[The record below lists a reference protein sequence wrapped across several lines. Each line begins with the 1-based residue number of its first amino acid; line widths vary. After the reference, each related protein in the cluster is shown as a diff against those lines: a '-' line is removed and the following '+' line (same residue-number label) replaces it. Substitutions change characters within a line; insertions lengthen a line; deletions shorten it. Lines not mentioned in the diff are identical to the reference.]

1 MNIAVIGTGYVGLV
15 TGTCFAEV
23 GNNVIC
29 IDNDP
34 IKLQKLNNHKITI
47 YEPGLEVIYERN
59 FSNGRLSFTDDLTS
73 AVLGSDIVFLCLPT
87 PQDEDGSADLS
98 HVMNIT
104 HKIGDILHDLDD
116 YKLII
121 NKSTAPVGT
130 GEKIK
135 KILTERD
142 IRNFDVA
149 SNPEFLREG
158 FAVED
163 FMKPERVVVGS
174 DSTKALEIL
183 RELYEPFVN
192 DANPLIEM
200 DIRSAEV
207 TKYASNGFLATKI
220 TFMNDLARFCEK
232 VGANID
238 LIRIGMGADDRIG
251 KKFLLAGIGYG
262 GSCFPKD
269 VNALIKTSEDFG
281 ARLSILSEVDRINK
295 TQRKYFFEK
304 ILGHFNTGLKGKTFA
319 VWGLAFKPDTDD
331 MREAPSV
338 TVIEMLLEAGAK
350 VKAYDPVASDNAKF
364 YLQERIEYCPDKY
377 SALQDAD
384 ALVIFTEWAEF
395 KKPKFTI
402 MKERLENHT
411 IFDGRNLYELKEM
424 EKEGFNYYSIGRR
437 VVRQAL

>member
-34 IKLQKLNNHKITI
+34 VKLNKLNNHKITI

-59 FSNGRLSFTDDLTS
+59 FTNGRLSFTDDLAS
-73 AVLGSDIVFLCLPT
+73 AVLGSDIIFLCLPT

-104 HKIGDILHDLDD
+104 GKIGDILQEVED

-135 KILTERD
+135 KILTEKG

-174 DSTKALEIL
+174 DSAKALEIL

-192 DANPLIEM
+192 EANPLIEM

-238 LIRIGMGADDRIG
+238 LIRFGMGADDRIG

-281 ARLSILSEVDRINK
+281 AKLSILSEVDRINK

-304 ILGHFNTGLKGKTFA
+304 ITGHFNGDLKGKTFA

-338 TVIEMLLEAGAK
+338 TVIEMLLKAGAT
-350 VKAYDPVASDNAKF
+350 VKAYDPVASENAKF
-364 YLQERIEYCPDKY
+364 YLQDRIAYCPDKY
-377 SALQDAD
+377 EALQDAD

-395 KKPKFTI
+395 KKPKFAI
-402 MKERLENHT
+402 MKDRLANHT

-424 EKEGFNYYSIGRR
+424 EKEGFNYYSVGRR

>member
-304 ILGHFNTGLKGKTFA
+304 I
-319 VWGLAFKPDTDD
+319 
-331 MREAPSV
+331 
-338 TVIEMLLEAGAK
+338 
-350 VKAYDPVASDNAKF
+350 
-364 YLQERIEYCPDKY
+364 Q
-377 SALQDAD
+377 
-384 ALVIFTEWAEF
+384 
-395 KKPKFTI
+395 
-402 MKERLENHT
+402 
-411 IFDGRNLYELKEM
+411 
-424 EKEGFNYYSIGRR
+424 IGRASCRER
-437 VVRQAL
+437 VYVLV

>member
-47 YEPGLEVIYERN
+47 YEPGLEMIYERN

-73 AVLGSDIVFLCLPT
+73 SVLGSDIVFLCLPT

-98 HVMNIT
+98 HVMKIT
-104 HKIGDILHDLDD
+104 VTIGDILHDVDD

-135 KILTERD
+135 KILTEKG
-142 IRNFDVA
+142 IKNFDVA

-158 FAVED
+158 FAVDD

-192 DANPLIEM
+192 EANPLIEM

-207 TKYASNGFLATKI
+207 TKYASNSFLATKI

-232 VGANID
+232 AGANID

-281 ARLSILSEVDRINK
+281 AKLSILSEVDKINK

-304 ILGHFNTGLKGKTFA
+304 ITGHFNGDLKGKTFA

-338 TVIEMLLEAGAK
+338 TVIEMLLEAGAT
-350 VKAYDPVASDNAKF
+350 VKAYDPVASENAKF
-364 YLQERIEYCPDKY
+364 YLQNRIEYRADKY
-377 SALQDAD
+377 EALQDAD
-384 ALVIFTEWAEF
+384 ALVIFTEWGEF
-395 KKPKFTI
+395 KKPKFAI
-402 MKERLENHT
+402 MKDRLANHT

-424 EKEGFNYYSIGRR
+424 EKEGFNYYSVGRR
-437 VVRQAL
+437 VVRQGL